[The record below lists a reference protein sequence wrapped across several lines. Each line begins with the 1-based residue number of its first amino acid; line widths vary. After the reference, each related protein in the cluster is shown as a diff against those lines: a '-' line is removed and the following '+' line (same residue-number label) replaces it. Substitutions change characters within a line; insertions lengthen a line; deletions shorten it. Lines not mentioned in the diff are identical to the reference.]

1 MFLSET
7 NFIYYVFCK
16 LDMKNKFVVYIGLRS
31 SIFIC
36 MVNLNSILIIGEL
49 LQYAIF
55 CELFIIAS
63 MVSHIHSESLYQY
76 IFLFYMIKFD
86 MT

>member
-7 NFIYYVFCK
+7 YFIYYVFCK
-16 LDMKNKFVVYIGLRS
+16 LDLKNKFVDYIGLRS

-49 LQYAIF
+49 LQYAI
-55 CELFIIAS
+55 
-63 MVSHIHSESLYQY
+63 
-76 IFLFYMIKFD
+76 
-86 MT
+86 

>member
-16 LDMKNKFVVYIGLRS
+16 LDMKNKFVDYIGLRS

-49 LQYAIF
+49 LQYAIYY
-55 CELFIIAS
+55 ELFIIVS
-63 MVSHIHSESLYQY
+63 IVSHIHSESLYQY
-76 IFLFYMIKFD
+76 IFYSIW
-86 MT
+86 